1 MIKII
6 IQAVSKIKSQ
16 KHFIFFPNWFS
27 STALRGIALIE
38 YHKNDINI
46 VSIINAQIM
55 TDNDQN
61 CYDIYKQNNIIIIG
75 GFSKYPSS
83 TAIET
88 DDLGTMII

>member
-1 MIKII
+1 
-6 IQAVSKIKSQ
+6 
-16 KHFIFFPNWFS
+16 
-27 STALRGIALIE
+27 
-38 YHKNDINI
+38 
-46 VSIINAQIM
+46 M